1 MVRSELY
8 IGNLNKDVTSRDI
21 ENVFRKHGK
30 VLRCE
35 VKNKGNE
42 IASKGFYFVRT

>member
-1 MVRSELY
+1 MGRNELY
-8 IGNLNKDVTSRDI
+8 IGNLNKDVSSRDI

-35 VKNKGNE
+35 VKNKGTLTLN
-42 IASKGFYFVRT
+42 